1 MNDWIGVAM
10 EIFAVGTVVA
20 VYATGRWAK
29 PVHAKGSAA
38 GTKVSSALGA
48 LVLVTVL
55 GGCADSSVCRSGST
69 VAGVSQQRAIVGC
82 GGPYDEVDREL
93 YQPGSR
99 LSGW

>member
-1 MNDWIGVAM
+1 MN
-10 EIFAVGTVVA
+10 
-20 VYATGRWAK
+20 
-29 PVHAKGSAA
+29 
-38 GTKVSSALGA
+38 KVSAVLGA
-48 LVLVTVL
+48 LVLATFL

-69 VAGVSQQRAIVGC
+69 VAGVSQQKAIVGC